1 MAEKKEL
8 ISEENYQKGKAVI
21 NKIRVALWC
30 VGGILAV
37 LGVVLIIVALAT
49 KSKPQYDSIGFVI
62 SDGKTNMGLVTG
74 GIICLMFGF
83 FLLVAGAM
91 TFVISH
97 RREMLAFGANAVLPV
112 ADELVDKGAPVI
124 EKASKSI
131 GKGLGSVVGGVKEGW
146 TGESNTIECPD
157 CKTENSK
164 RNKYCKNCGKLLPKG
179 SFCPS
184 CGKKVE
190 SDSKFCPSCGGKIE
204 EK

>member
-8 ISEENYQKGKAVI
+8 ISEENYQKWKGVI
-21 NKIRVALWC
+21 RKIRISLWVFGGFLALIGIILLIVSATKKTPSMGSNGWFESESTKNGLLF
-30 VGGILAV
+30 GGIAC
-37 LGVVLIIVALAT
+37 LIFGI
-49 KSKPQYDSIGFVI
+49 FI
-62 SDGKTNMGLVTG
+62 S
-74 GIICLMFGF
+74 
-83 FLLVAGAM
+83 VAGAM
-91 TFVISH
+91 TFAISH

-190 SDSKFCPSCGGKIE
+190 SDSKFCPRCGGKIE